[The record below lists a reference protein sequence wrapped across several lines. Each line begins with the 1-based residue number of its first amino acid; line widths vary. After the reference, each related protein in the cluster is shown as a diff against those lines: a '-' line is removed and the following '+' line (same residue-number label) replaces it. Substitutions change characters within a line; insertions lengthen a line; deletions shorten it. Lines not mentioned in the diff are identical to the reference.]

1 MRLSRYATAAMITL
15 CLGASTVMAELKIGF
30 IDSEVIFQKYQGT
43 KEAQEKF
50 DREVAKWEQQAEE
63 AQKEIR
69 EMKEQLEKQSLLLSK
84 ERKAELENKLQE
96 KVLEYQKFVQAT
108 FGQEGKALKK
118 NTELTKP
125 IIGRINKII
134 DKIAKEEKYD
144 FILDARAGGIVFA
157 KPGYDLTARVLD
169 LLNKE

>member
-1 MRLSRYATAAMITL
+1 MRLDRCTAAILITL
-15 CLGASTVMAELKIGF
+15 CLGASTAMAELKIGF
-30 IDSEVIFQKYQGT
+30 IDSEEIFQKYEGT
-43 KEAQEKF
+43 KEAQERF
-50 DREVAKWEQQAEE
+50 NREVAKWEQQAEE

-96 KVLEYQKFVQAT
+96 KMLEYQKFVQTT
-108 FGQEGKALKK
+108 FGQEGQAIKK

-125 IIGRINKII
+125 IIDRINNII

-144 FILDARAGGIVFA
+144 FILDTRAGGIVFA
-157 KPGYDLTARVLD
+157 KTGYDLTARVLD
-169 LLNKE
+169 MLNKE